1 MSTEIKIKKSEI
13 EQALAQMK
21 SSSDALTSS
30 FPTSIGS
37 GNRLDVVNK
46 LNEINRTLE
55 QLTENYKAL
64 ILHNE
69 EMTRQ
74 SVEQMVEKDQ
84 QLSSHMQLR

>member
-1 MSTEIKIKKSEI
+1 MSTEIKVKQSEI
-13 EQALAQMK
+13 EQALTQMK
-21 SSSDALTSS
+21 SSSEALNSS
-30 FPTSIGS
+30 FPSSIGN

-64 ILHNE
+64 LLHNE

-74 SVEQMVEKDQ
+74 SVGQMVEKDQ
-84 QLSSHMQLR
+84 QLSSNMQIR

>member
-1 MSTEIKIKKSEI
+1 MSTEIKIRQSEI
-13 EQALAQMK
+13 EQALSQMK
-21 SSSDALTSS
+21 SSSEALTSS
-30 FPTSIGS
+30 FPSSIGN

-46 LNEINRTLE
+46 LNELNRTLE

-84 QLSSHMQLR
+84 QLSTNMQLR

>member
-1 MSTEIKIKKSEI
+1 MSTEIKIKQSEI
-13 EQALAQMK
+13 EQALSQMK
-21 SSSDALTSS
+21 SSSEALTSS
-30 FPTSIGS
+30 FPTAIGS

-64 ILHNE
+64 MLHNE

-84 QLSSHMQLR
+84 QLSSNMQLR